1 MNRRSLFGMLF
12 AGLVGGLFG
21 KRGNIPIVVE
31 GREKSRLTK
40 RLDFERSCW
49 EKGIDPLLLDRESI
63 RKKYGDGP
71 CWIPVTE
78 LLPPSDE
85 WVWVYRG
92 GNLVSLARCA
102 LDDAVWLL
110 PGEYV
115 IRSVS
120 HWMPIWRTWKP
131 DPPYLAAQ

>member
-31 GREKSRLTK
+31 GREKSRLMK

-49 EKGIDPLLLDRESI
+49 KKGIDPLWLDRESI
-63 RKKYGDGP
+63 REKYGEGR
-71 CWIPVTE
+71 CWIPVAE

-85 WVWVYRG
+85 WVWVCYAG
-92 GNLVSLARCA
+92 GCVNLARCA

-110 PGEYV
+110 PGEYD

-120 HWMPIWRTWKP
+120 HWMPIWRAWKP
-131 DPPYLAAQ
+131 DPPYLAAR